1 MHAPPNVKTAVIAAA
16 GHATRMWP
24 ASKAVPK
31 ELFPLGRIPVM
42 VHLLLEFLDAGICRV
57 ILVVGRQSL
66 PVIATLLD
74 SSVSPPPKI
83 ADDPLVRRYQAM
95 LTEMQFTVL
104 EQTGNYGNGTPLIMA
119 ADVVGPE
126 PCIYA
131 FGDDVVLGENA
142 SQGLIDVFAR
152 TGCPVLAAQ
161 EVDSSRRSQFGIL
174 ETHEQGG
181 LRYVSRLLEKP
192 MPSETA
198 SNLAAFGRYLVTP
211 ELMEMLRAVRA
222 GRDNEVWFTDSV
234 IRRLQNSQP
243 VCAFLLTA
251 GKWYTVGDPSSY
263 AAAVRAASGE
273 ATNGGSETNS

>member
-1 MHAPPNVKTAVIAAA
+1 MGVPPKVRTAVIAAA

-24 ASKAVPK
+24 ASKAIPK
-31 ELFPLGRIPVM
+31 ELFPLGRIPAI
-42 VHLLLEFLDAGICRV
+42 VHLMLEFLDAGISKV
-57 ILVVGRQSL
+57 ILVVGKQSL
-66 PVIATLLD
+66 PMMETLLD
-74 SSVSPPPKI
+74 ASVGPPAKF
-83 ADDPLVRRYQAM
+83 ADDPLVQRYQAM
-95 LTEMQFTVL
+95 LSELEFRVL

-119 ADVVGPE
+119 AGVVGLE

-142 SQGLIDVFAR
+142 SRGLIDVFER

-174 ETHEQGG
+174 ETREQGG

-192 MPSETA
+192 GPSDTA

-211 ELMEMLRAVRA
+211 ELMEVLRAIRP

-234 IRRLQNSQP
+234 IRRLQNGQP

-263 AAAVRAASGE
+263 AAAVKAEADE
-273 ATNGGSETNS
+273 ATMK

>member
-1 MHAPPNVKTAVIAAA
+1 MGVPPKVTTAVIAAA

-42 VHLLLEFLDAGICRV
+42 AHLLLEFLDAGIRRV
-57 ILVVGRQSL
+57 ILVVGKQTL
-66 PVIATLLD
+66 PTIEILLD
-74 SSVSPPPKI
+74 TSVSPPAKI
-83 ADDPLVRRYQAM
+83 ADDPLVQRYQAM
-95 LTEMQFTVL
+95 LTGMEFTVL

-126 PCIYA
+126 PCVYA

-142 SQGLIDVFAR
+142 SQGLIDVFER

-161 EVDSSRRSQFGIL
+161 EVESSRRSQFGIL
-174 ETHEQGG
+174 ETCEQGG

-192 MPSETA
+192 MPSETT

-211 ELMEMLRAVRA
+211 ELMETLRAITP

-234 IRRLQNSQP
+234 IRRLHNGGP

-263 AAAVRAASGE
+263 ASAVRAATDEESRR
-273 ATNGGSETNS
+273 

>member
-1 MHAPPNVKTAVIAAA
+1 MDAPPKVRTAVIAAA

-42 VHLLLEFLDAGICRV
+42 VHLLLEFLDAGIRRV
-57 ILVVGRQSL
+57 ILVVGKQTV
-66 PVIATLLD
+66 PTIEILLD
-74 SSVSPPPKI
+74 ASVSPPAKI
-83 ADDPLVRRYQAM
+83 AHHPLVQRYQAM
-95 LTEMQFTVL
+95 LSEMEFTVL
-104 EQTGNYGNGTPLIMA
+104 EQTGNYGNGTPLILA

-131 FGDDVVLGENA
+131 FGDDVVLGENP
-142 SQGLIDVFAR
+142 SKGLTDVFAR

-174 ETHEQGG
+174 ETHERDG

-211 ELMEMLRAVRA
+211 ELMEILRAIRP
-222 GRDNEVWFTDSV
+222 GRDGEVWFTDSV
-234 IRRLQNSQP
+234 IRRLQNGHP
-243 VCAFLLTA
+243 VCAFPLTS

-263 AAAVRAASGE
+263 AAAVRAATDEESLR
-273 ATNGGSETNS
+273 